1 MLKTKNKKFFMYP
14 DHHGHTQ
21 LLKMPEVENEMDNI
35 WPYNDLKNGKTNI
48 AKYSMHIPKKLVR

>member
-1 MLKTKNKKFFMYP
+1 MIHFKLHFIMLFLMLKTKNKKFFMYP

-35 WPYNDLKNGKTNI
+35 
-48 AKYSMHIPKKLVR
+48 